1 MLSEKMRSAIARV
14 SSVSDDAQIIA
25 QRLLANSVSTSA
37 SASDSEVIAL
47 RNQIEVL
54 NAQLSELRLTIAAQ
68 SDDNEIDEMD
78 DAAEHRFKK
87 TFETTLGNQAFAV
100 INQIYSEEYVSSFPR
115 QVRYLM
121 ALCLVNWC
129 TNRKFVPAQLW
140 HDLMVNNGSL

>member
-1 MLSEKMRSAIARV
+1 MLSEKVRSAIARV
-14 SSVSDDAQIIA
+14 TNVSADAEVIA
-25 QRLLANSVSTSA
+25 KRLLANSESTSA
-37 SASDSEVIAL
+37 SIDPEVIAL

-54 NAQLSELRLTIAAQ
+54 NAQLAELRLTIAAQ
-68 SDDNEIDEMD
+68 GDDNEPDEMD

-100 INQIYSEEYVSSFPR
+100 VNQIYSEEYISSFPR

-129 TNRKFVPAQLW
+129 TNRKLVPAQMW